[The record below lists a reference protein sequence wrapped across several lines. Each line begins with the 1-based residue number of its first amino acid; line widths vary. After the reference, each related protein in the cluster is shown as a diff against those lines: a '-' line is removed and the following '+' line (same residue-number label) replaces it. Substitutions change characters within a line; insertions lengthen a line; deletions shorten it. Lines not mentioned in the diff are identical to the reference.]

1 MADLV
6 LNVCDISDENVENH
20 IDVTE
25 QLLGELGVTA
35 PILRV
40 YNKCDLMDSLPIVP
54 TNRPTIF
61 ISAKTGKNI
70 DVLLEE
76 IASRTQTDYAK
87 INLKIAIADYGKLVT
102 LLNKYNAKFTVD
114 FNETDAFISATIR
127 REYVDRFMDY
137 IVI

>member
-1 MADLV
+1 
-6 LNVCDISDENVENH
+6 
-20 IDVTE
+20 
-25 QLLGELGVTA
+25 
-35 PILRV
+35 
-40 YNKCDLMDSLPIVP
+40 MDSLPIVP

-87 INLKIAIADYGKLVT
+87 INLKIALASYGKLVT
-102 LLNKYNAKFTVD
+102 LLNKHNAKFTVD
-114 FNETDAFISATIR
+114 FDETDAFISATIR

>member
-1 MADLV
+1 
-6 LNVCDISDENVENH
+6 
-20 IDVTE
+20 
-25 QLLGELGVTA
+25 
-35 PILRV
+35 
-40 YNKCDLMDSLPIVP
+40 MDSLPIVP